1 MRWKGGR
8 RSSNVDDRRGQGAGH
23 SSAGAAPV
31 LLRFL
36 PALVRTKTGR
46 TILIVAVIAIFG
58 SRMLG
63 IDLLPLLLGG
73 GGATVQQADYQPTAE
88 EEELV
93 QFVSVV
99 LADTEDTWNT
109 VFAERG
115 GSYKEPTLVLFTD
128 RVNSACGMA
137 GAAMGP
143 FYCPGDQKLYIDLSF
158 FRDLAQR
165 HGAPGDFAQAY
176 VVAHEIGH
184 HVQNLLG
191 ITSQVHNQRG
201 KISKEAYNELSV
213 RLELQAD
220 FLAGMWAHHIHK
232 MKGTLE
238 KGDFEEAMSAAQAI
252 GDDNI
257 QKRSQGYVVP
267 ESFTHGTS
275 EQRMRW
281 FRKGVETGDLR
292 QGDTFN
298 ARPL

>member
-137 GAAMGP
+137 GAAMGR
-143 FYCPGDQKLYIDLSF
+143 FIALVIKSCISIS
-158 FRDLAQR
+158 RSS
-165 HGAPGDFAQAY
+165 
-176 VVAHEIGH
+176 
-184 HVQNLLG
+184 G
-191 ITSQVHNQRG
+191 IWRS
-201 KISKEAYNELSV
+201 AMV
-213 RLELQAD
+213 RPV
-220 FLAGMWAHHIHK
+220 
-232 MKGTLE
+232 TLPRP
-238 KGDFEEAMSAAQAI
+238 MLWL
-252 GDDNI
+252 
-257 QKRSQGYVVP
+257 
-267 ESFTHGTS
+267 
-275 EQRMRW
+275 MRW
-281 FRKGVETGDLR
+281 VTTCRLYW
-292 QGDTFN
+292 
-298 ARPL
+298 A